1 MADRNLAPTRVTT
14 ARFGVLTLNS
24 GLAIYSS
31 WGDLVSILFVSGS
44 YTTLLLLFCCLRDYE
59 RARRRVRPL
68 TTLLTVAFAASRGTW
83 RWSCLRPSQLPSSGR

>member
-1 MADRNLAPTRVTT
+1 MADRNLAPTWVTT

-24 GLAIYSS
+24 GLTIYSS

-44 YTTLLLLFCCLRDYE
+44 YTTLLLPFCCLRDYE
-59 RARRRVRPL
+59 RVASGSPARRMVWPL

-83 RWSCLRPSQLPSSGR
+83 RCSCLRLS